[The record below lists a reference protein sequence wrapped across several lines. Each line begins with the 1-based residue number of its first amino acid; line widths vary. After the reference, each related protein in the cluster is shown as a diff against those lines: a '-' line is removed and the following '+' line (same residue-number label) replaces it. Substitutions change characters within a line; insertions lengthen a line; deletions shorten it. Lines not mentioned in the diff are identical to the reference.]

1 MKYILGIPSAWGSFF
16 NGPEVSPAAIR
27 EAGLIDAFKSRD
39 VVFEDLG
46 DLQLL
51 PLMSRH
57 SVPPIRHYPSPRIVW
72 ELTLNELE
80 PVIRKSKRV
89 LLLGGDCS
97 IVVGSMTAMHNV
109 YGNSAYLLYLD
120 GHMDCEIPV
129 ADKCAGAAGFGLYLL
144 TEQNPFWPSPAI
156 TEQQLLIAGVHVM
169 PANCKKILPHLSLAK
184 MRKTGI
190 RDSALKILS
199 AIGADMKILV
209 HLDVDVMNQESMP
222 AAYSPSEEGLTLDE
236 MQELLSVVMHDQRV
250 KLLEITEFDPLKDP
264 EGKSGADIVKL
275 LSGFSW

>member
-16 NGPEVSPAAIR
+16 NGPEASPAAIR
-27 EAGLIDAFKSRD
+27 EAGLSDAFKSRG
-39 VVFEDLG
+39 VEFEDLG
-46 DLQLL
+46 DLQLP

-72 ELTLNELE
+72 ELTLKELE
-80 PVIRKSKRV
+80 PVIRKSDRV

-97 IVVGSMTAMHNV
+97 IVIGSMKAMNTV

-144 TEQNPFWPSPAI
+144 TEPNPFWPSPTI
-156 TEQQLLIAGVHVM
+156 TEQQLMIMGVHVM
-169 PANCKKILPHLSLAK
+169 PTDCKKVLPHLSLAQ

-190 RDSALKILS
+190 RVSALKILS
-199 AIGADMKILV
+199 AIGAGMKILV
-209 HLDVDVMNQESMP
+209 HLDVDVMNQETMP
-222 AAYSPSEEGLTLDE
+222 AAYSPGNEGLTLDE
-236 MQELLSVVMHDQRV
+236 MQELLSVVMQDQRV
-250 KLLEITEFDPLKDP
+250 KLLEVTEFDPQKDP
-264 EGKSGADIVKL
+264 AGKSGADIVKL
-275 LSGFSW
+275 LAGAL